1 MEDFKLKGKVVLD
14 DSGFKS
20 GLNDLKSQGESFGSS
35 FKNSMFGAMTAA
47 NLASKGVE
55 LLVSTLRSAVSEFT
69 LLDKNIAKVNTL
81 LDQQVLSSTNLRM
94 ELLRVSSATGIYA
107 SELANAS
114 YEALS
119 AGVETQNLTGFIEQM
134 TALSQGGFT
143 SVTSAVDVTTS
154 IMNAYGKEVYSVNEI
169 SDKLIKTQA
178 QGKTSVDQ
186 LSKSL
191 FNVVPIASTLNVG
204 IDEVLGS
211 IALLTKSGTPTSVAT
226 TQIRSAMAEL
236 TTETSDVAK
245 TFKDITGKT
254 FPEFI
259 KSGGTLSQAIQYLGE
274 YAKQTNVPVTT
285 LFGSVEAGGAVAVL
299 AAEDTK
305 RLKEE
310 IKGVGNSTGETEKA
324 SKIATDNIGTQWG
337 KLATKLKNAFVE
349 DNHGVLSIINKT
361 LLEMGKASVD
371 LLTYDA
377 KKSFKSFEK
386 EYAETVEKL
395 NKIQIELGIEV
406 KNYDITK
413 DNLASLRKEAEEL
426 SLVRD
431 VKVSY
436 EKSKNFEADEAA
448 RIAQEEADKKE
459 AERLAKIAADKKKA
473 EEKAIQDAKDAAE
486 AKRVALEKAR
496 IAENAIREKELEDL
510 QTFEMKRAK
519 LQSDFDIQQFDK
531 DIEFF
536 NQISD
541 LRNQNLLSEAD
552 IDLMYDDYQ
561 YQRFLEE
568 QAFKEEQLQS
578 DLTFYANKKQY
589 AEEYLQTLADL
600 KQVEVDT
607 LSAKID
613 KEKEIKDREISLQN
627 TWEKNKESIYRK
639 SYQTLVNSNKNVL
652 KAMGDFALQ
661 SIAMIMQEAGQ
672 ELFVRGMKD
681 MLIGKAKATLTV
693 TAPAIAAEGVL
704 QDLRGAQAVAAGLAL
719 GAAGSAVSSLGS
731 SSSSSDSSGSS
742 STGYTEDINDRE
754 VAYSTEQEKSVTIYT
769 DGDMKDV
776 MLSMLGTLNDL
787 SKDYNN
793 IEIVS
798 K

>member
-35 FKNSMFGAMTAA
+35 FKNSMFGVMTAA

-119 AGVETQNLTGFIEQM
+119 AGVETQNLTGFIEEM
-134 TALSQGGFT
+134 TVLSQGGFT
-143 SVTSAVDVTTS
+143 SVTQAVNVTTS
-154 IMNAYGKEVYSVNEI
+154 IMNAYGKEVYAANEI
-169 SDKLIKTQA
+169 SDKLVKTQA
-178 QGKTSVDQ
+178 LGKTTVDE
-186 LSKSL
+186 LSRSL
-191 FNVVPIASTLNVG
+191 YNVVPSATAMNVG
-204 IDEVLGS
+204 LDDVLAS
-211 IALLTKSGTPTSVAT
+211 IAVLTASGTPTASAT
-226 TQIRSAMAEL
+226 TQIR
-236 TTETSDVAK
+236 
-245 TFKDITGKT
+245 
-254 FPEFI
+254 
-259 KSGGTLSQAIQYLGE
+259 QA
-274 YAKQTNVPVTT
+274 
-285 LFGSVEAGGAVAVL
+285 
-299 AAEDTK
+299 
-305 RLKEE
+305 
-310 IKGVGNSTGETEKA
+310 
-324 SKIATDNIGTQWG
+324 
-337 KLATKLKNAFVE
+337 
-349 DNHGVLSIINKT
+349 
-361 LLEMGKASVD
+361 LLEMGDEGSKVGKAIEN
-371 LLTYDA
+371 LTG
-377 KKSFKSFEK
+377 KSFKQLMKEGYSVSKVIKLLSEESEK
-386 EYAETVEKL
+386 
-395 NKIQIELGIEV
+395 GG
-406 KNYDITK
+406 
-413 DNLASLRKEAEEL
+413 
-426 SLVRD
+426 
-431 VKVSY
+431 
-436 EKSKNFEADEAA
+436 KSIDG
-448 RIAQEEADKKE
+448 
-459 AERLAKIAADKKKA
+459 LYSS
-473 EEKAIQDAKDAAE
+473 AE
-486 AKRVALEKAR
+486 AKNASISLAKKGVEDFTKAIDGIGDSAGESAKAQAIAVDNMVDSWSKLAVQITNKFVSEGGVFSGLNSHLITFVKNTVDILGYAGSLIATFIVNTGKALGTIISAPDTIFQAIMNKNKTETYQSSTNNADGSQFEEEYNKPPAPDIVPVGTIDGTGGTDGGSKGKVQTPEQLARETERKAR
-496 IAENAIREKELEDL
+496 DLEIQQYEKFRID
-510 QTFEMKRAK
+510 KAK
-519 LQSDFDIQQFDK
+519 MQSDFDIQQIDK

-561 YQRFLEE
+561 YERFLEE

-661 SIAMIMQEAGQ
+661 SIAMIMQETGQ

-681 MLIGKAKATLTV
+681 MFIGKAKATLTV

-731 SSSSSDSSGSS
+731 SSSSSD
-742 STGYTEDINDRE
+742 
-754 VAYSTEQEKSVTIYT
+754 
-769 DGDMKDV
+769 
-776 MLSMLGTLNDL
+776 
-787 SKDYNN
+787 
-793 IEIVS
+793 
-798 K
+798 